1 MKEKIIELLREA
13 CALEEKRITAK
24 TKLKQLSLDSLSF
37 IEFLVHVEE
46 EFGIEFEAEE
56 LDRNGWKYVGD
67 ILRAVEGK
75 KNEKDTA
82 RSQTVQ

>member
-24 TKLKQLSLDSLSF
+24 TKLKDLSLDSLSF

-46 EFGIEFEAEE
+46 EFGIEFDDEE
-56 LDRNGWKYVGD
+56 LYIGKWEGIEDIIFFVERKINDKY
-67 ILRAVEGK
+67 
-75 KNEKDTA
+75 KNSRHKA
-82 RSQTVQ
+82 F